1 MTHLGQCPASDKTG
15 HVFCTWVLGSYGW
28 CWAQEQPLKER
39 RVASTQDMGGTAPG
53 AVASSR
59 LPGARFPS
67 PRPSRRLL
75 HPGGPAGVP
84 SRTHERTCPLVRW
97 LALET
102 HFPHCE
108 MHQSGENSWG
118 EGGLREVTISCDH
131 HAVQDQACSHH
142 PGRLLPASSSPA
154 RVTTHLISTARAQ
167 FGLFSPCLLLKPR
180 NRQTALC
187 VWPL

>member
-1 MTHLGQCPASDKTG
+1 M
-15 HVFCTWVLGSYGW
+15 VLGTGAATEGKKGCIYAGRGW
-28 CWAQEQPLKER
+28 DSPRSCGLLP
-39 RVASTQDMGGTAPG
+39 P
-53 AVASSR
+53 
-59 LPGARFPS
+59 PGARFPS